1 MLIVLSVN
9 LDLDIT
15 HLDITTAFL
24 HGTLDETVY
33 MEQPEAFIEI
43 AKESKVL
50 KLNKAIYG
58 LKQSSRVWYKRVES
72 LLIGLIEKILTSSSA
87 GTTPPVAKIFLR
99 FFFFFLSDFAIFSF
113 KVFLRCSNRKL
124 LYL

>member
-1 MLIVLSVN
+1 
-9 LDLDIT
+9 
-15 HLDITTAFL
+15 
-24 HGTLDETVY
+24 

-43 AKESKVL
+43 GKERKVL
-50 KLNKAIYG
+50 KLNTAIYG